1 MTDQKKRRVFSAV
14 LSGAIMLIVILVAIL
29 VYQLVG
35 ILERKK
41 QIELLDEKIQIL
53 TNDIENVKSEIE
65 SWGYDWKIELAE
77 REQGLYE
84 NEEE

>member
-1 MTDQKKRRVFSAV
+1 MTDQKKKRVFSAI
-14 LSGAIMLIVILVAIL
+14 LSGLIMLTFILVAII
-29 VYQLVG
+29 VYQLAG
-35 ILERKK
+35 ILERKR
-41 QIELLDEKIQIL
+41 QIEVLDGKIALLKEEIDN
-53 TNDIENVKSEIE
+53 TKSEIE

>member
-14 LSGAIMLIVILVAIL
+14 LSGLIMLTVILVSVIT
-29 VYQLVG
+29 YQLAG

-41 QIELLDEKIQIL
+41 QIELLDNQIAVL
-53 TNDIENVKSEIE
+53 TEEIENVKSEID
-65 SWGYDWKIELAE
+65 SWGFDWKIELAE